1 MVKKR
6 LDKILNTINTKP
18 SKSLII
24 ILILLMLGASFL
36 IGCGND
42 KDNTKEK
49 VDELYESRTEYLGD
63 NSKVGNIV
71 AKIEWTEG
79 FTYDSMEI
87 STDSGDNTLILN
99 FDVDK
104 DKDFTVNKFT
114 RQSAILFSLIDNLD
128 EIVYVQINEG
138 VEGSIPLYRKYIDN
152 MTIAVVGA
160 ETEYIGKNKEDFKKL
175 LEDTT
180 VLLDSRDEKEL
191 KPTDYEK
198 VNNVKDVTMTP
209 KEGTIDQRGLTLI
222 FDNKS
227 GTDYIYSN
235 DFLIEKKRNGK
246 WYQLPVEIDGDFGF
260 KDIGYG
266 LDSGLSRE
274 FKLEWGWLYGELKEG
289 QYRLI
294 KIITEL
300 RGPEDF
306 DSYYLAAEFNIY

>member
-1 MVKKR
+1 MIKKR

-24 ILILLMLGASFL
+24 ILIISILGASFL
-36 IGCGND
+36 IGCDN
-42 KDNTKEK
+42 KDNIKEK
-49 VDELYESRTEYLGD
+49 VDELYESRTEYVGD

-71 AKIEWTEG
+71 AKIEWPEG

-87 STDSGDNTLILN
+87 STDSEDNTLILN

-104 DKDFTVNKFT
+104 KEDFTVDKFT

-128 EIVYVQINEG
+128 ELVYIQTNKE
-138 VEGSIPLYRKYIDN
+138 VEGSILLSREYIDN

-160 ETEYIGKNKEDFKKL
+160 ETEYIGENKEDFKKIV
-175 LEDTT
+175 EETT
-180 VLLDSRDEKEL
+180 ILLDSRDEEEL
-191 KPTDYEK
+191 KPTEYEK
-198 VNNVKDVTMTP
+198 VNNVKDVIMTT
-209 KEGTIDQRGLTLI
+209 KEGTVDQKGLTLI

-227 GTDYIYSN
+227 DTDYIYSN
-235 DFLIEKKRNGK
+235 DFVIEKKRNGK
-246 WYQLPVEIDGDFGF
+246 WYKLPVKIDGDFGF

-289 QYRLI
+289 EYRLI
-294 KIITEL
+294 KSITDL

-306 DSYYLAAEFNIY
+306 DSYYLAAEFNVY